1 MKYKKLLSIILII
14 FGLLIIAYPKLD
26 ETYNDYKQKEILKNI
41 EIIEKDSYDEK
52 DYEEVLNKKAQNTTP
67 ILKIDK
73 INLKQPILDGA
84 TKENMAISVT
94 SVNPKVKPGDKGNY
108 SISGHR
114 SYKHGRNFNRLNE
127 IEKDDI
133 IEVIYSGDEFKYKVN
148 KKFLV
153 KPHEV
158 LVLDSKKNKPEITL
172 ITCEPMYNPTHRL
185 IVQGELIK

>member
-26 ETYNDYKQKEILKNI
+26 ETYNDYKQKVILKNI
-41 EIIEKDSYDEK
+41 EIMEKDSSEEK
-52 DYEEVLNKKAQNTTP
+52 NYKDVLNKKTKNTTP

-73 INLKQPILDGA
+73 INLKQPVLEGA

-94 SVNPKVKPGDKGNY
+94 SVNPKVKPGDTSNY

-114 SYKHGRNFNRLNE
+114 SYKYERNFNRLDE
-127 IEKDDI
+127 IEKGDI
-133 IEVIYSGDEFKYKVN
+133 IEVIYLGDEFKYKVN

-158 LVLDSKKNKPEITL
+158 WVLDSKNNKPEITL